1 MLERDEVGEET
12 GLLAMSKEEKREYER
27 NRKRQQR
34 MNKKLE
40 SEETG
45 RNEAGV
51 DELEDT
57 TEMHLEES
65 DIEVDILE
73 EKEVEE
79 EEMEMEAGI
88 EEIEQEGED
97 MIDLEIEPE
106 NDLIVSNLKPAT
118 AKAILNIMEKSP
130 RKNSSKIYIIDKIN
144 TILDI
149 YTDVEKLDVLVV
161 LAHFLNN
168 DVKFILQ
175 DYGIDIRTLPRKVKR
190 TTFSSMTSSTKFRI
204 KDKLLD
210 YIE

>member
-1 MLERDEVGEET
+1 
-12 GLLAMSKEEKREYER
+12 MSKEEKREYER

-57 TEMHLEES
+57 AEMHLEES

-106 NDLIVSNLKPAT
+106 NDLEVSNLKPAT

-130 RKNSSKIYIIDKIN
+130 RKNSSKRYIIDKIN

-161 LAHFLNN
+161 LAHFLND
-168 DVKFILQ
+168 DVKFILH
-175 DYGIDIRTLPRKVKR
+175 DYGVDMRTL
-190 TTFSSMTSSTKFRI
+190 S
-204 KDKLLD
+204 
-210 YIE
+210 